1 MREEETREPQASIW
15 GFYPINKD
23 KLLKEIERMFRDSV
37 RGPGALPTKSEG
49 NLEIIAGIV
58 PHAGYSYSGSCAA
71 WFYKKLAENT
81 PKIDLAIILGT
92 NHTGFGGI
100 ITTTTYYKKWST
112 PLGEVEVDIDFIEK
126 LKNRCR
132 YVEDDVL
139 AHMREHSVEVQIPF
153 LQYLYQDFKIVPI
166 VVKELGYNE
175 ASEFA
180 RILYKSVS
188 QTMKRC
194 VVIASSDFT
203 HHGSIYGY
211 TIFRENISENV
222 RKLDLMFIEKI
233 MQLDTKGFLNLIR
246 RYDATVCGFGAI
258 AIAMEYAK
266 LHQCKAE
273 LLKYYHSGDV
283 TGEEDIVVGYAAI
296 AFYRMKQ

>member
-1 MREEETREPQASIW
+1 MNEDIREPQAGIW
-15 GFYPINKD
+15 GFYPINRD
-23 KLLKEIERMFRDSV
+23 KLLKEIERIFRDTV
-37 RGPGALPTKSEG
+37 RGPGATPQVSEG
-49 NLEIIAGIV
+49 NLEIIAGVV
-58 PHAGYSYSGSCAA
+58 PHAGYSYSGYCAA
-71 WFYKKLAENT
+71 WFYKKLAENI

-92 NHTGFGGI
+92 NHTGFGGA

-112 PLGEVEVDIDFIEK
+112 PIGEIEVDTNFIEK
-126 LKNRCR
+126 LRNTYR

-153 LQYLYQDFKIVPI
+153 LQYVYSGFKIVPF
-166 VVKELGYNE
+166 VVKDIEYEE
-175 ASEFA
+175 AKEFA
-180 RILYKSVS
+180 EALHKLVS
-188 QTMKRC
+188 QGGRRC

-211 TIFRENISENV
+211 TVFRQNIGENV

-233 MQLDTKGFLNLIR
+233 LQLDTKGFLNLIR
-246 RYDATVCGFGAI
+246 KYNATVCGYGAI

-266 LHQCKAE
+266 IYQCKAE

-296 AFYRMKQ
+296 AFYKSKQ